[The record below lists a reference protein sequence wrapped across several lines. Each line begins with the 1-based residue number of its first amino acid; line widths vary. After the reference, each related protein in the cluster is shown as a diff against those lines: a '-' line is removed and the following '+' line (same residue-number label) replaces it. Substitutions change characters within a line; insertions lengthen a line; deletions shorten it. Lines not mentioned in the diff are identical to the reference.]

1 MENYLWLT
9 NTAEQQH
16 TYKNTITSHCTRITK
31 KKQIINTVQALH
43 TAQLK
48 VAELMIL
55 IALGM
60 KDFLNTFFFAR
71 GTLKR
76 LPDFKSTN

>member
-16 TYKNTITSHCTRITK
+16 TYKNTITSHTHVHIYK
-31 KKQIINTVQALH
+31 KKVQALH

-60 KDFLNTFFFAR
+60 KDFLNTFLFAR
-71 GTLKR
+71 GTL
-76 LPDFKSTN
+76 

>member
-1 MENYLWLT
+1 M
-9 NTAEQQH
+9 
-16 TYKNTITSHCTRITK
+16 SHDRVKMVPLIA
-31 KKQIINTVQALH
+31 ALH

-60 KDFLNTFFFAR
+60 KDFFNNFFFAR
-71 GTLKR
+71 GTL
-76 LPDFKSTN
+76 